1 MVDGYVATTGKVVK
15 MAGNSLGN
23 QHDPN
28 SERSRAK
35 GFSGVVGTG
44 APELPAGL
52 PPDVVREWRNL
63 VELTAG
69 VTYEQDSTALLQLA
83 RLIVRNEAVV
93 KLLDSDV
100 ANDKLN
106 ATQLSIGRQMMAL
119 YAKLGLTPR
128 DRQTLIRPKKSDE
141 PKPMSRFD
149 QLRAASAEI
158 AGR

>member
-1 MVDGYVATTGKVVK
+1 
-15 MAGNSLGN
+15 MAGNRLGS

-35 GFSGVVGTG
+35 GFSGVIGTG
-44 APELPAGL
+44 VPELPSGV
-52 PPDVVREWRNL
+52 PPDVVREWQNL

-69 VTYEQDSTALLQLA
+69 VTYEQDSSALLQLA
-83 RLIVRNEAVV
+83 RLIVRNESVV
-93 KLLDSDV
+93 KLLEATPS
-100 ANDKLN
+100 NDKLN
-106 ATQLSIGRQMMAL
+106 SVSLAIGRQMMAL

-149 QLRAASAEI
+149 QLLASNAEI
-158 AGR
+158 ANR